1 MKFLTKMKLNFFP
14 KILFVF
20 LIMAAACQS
29 NQAYKESVVSSDMV
43 LDEAYEEGEMPQN
56 ESEIEGEV
64 MERKLIKEG
73 NISFETDDLEHTKT
87 RINVAIKKYKA
98 YLASE
103 NSYNYDTSI
112 RQTLTIRVP
121 SQNFDSL
128 LAAIAEGVGHFD
140 QRNIQIQDVTE
151 EFLDITARIKT
162 KKELESRYLDLLKEA
177 KKVTE
182 ILEIERELGKIREEI
197 ESVEGRLKY
206 LSNQVN
212 FSTLT
217 VSFYQTVS
225 GGEGFFSQIKDGFSN
240 GWENLGFVFIGLVN
254 FWPFLILII
263 LVVWGINRWR
273 KSKKTN
279 N

>member
-1 MKFLTKMKLNFFP
+1 MKLNFFP

-43 LDEAYEEGEMPQN
+43 LDEEYEEGEMPQN

-162 KKELESRYLDLLKEA
+162 KKELENRYLDLLKEA

-254 FWPFLILII
+254 IWPFLILII